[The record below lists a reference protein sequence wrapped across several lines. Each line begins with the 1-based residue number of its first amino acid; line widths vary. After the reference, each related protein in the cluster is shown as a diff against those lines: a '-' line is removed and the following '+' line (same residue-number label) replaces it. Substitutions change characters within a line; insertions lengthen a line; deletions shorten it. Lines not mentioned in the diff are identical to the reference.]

1 MKKYKTYRRWA
12 YYGRTRLAH
21 GAQRWYAIGV
31 DVQTTR
37 AHKGVRMKKYRL
49 RIGLDVDDTLYM
61 CNEYALALL
70 RREKGASPLCAINH
84 RDVWGRLGDASDER
98 FRYFGDP
105 AFVAAQPIYPGAQDF
120 VRRLTEYGDV
130 FFITAVPPSCM
141 SARAERLAAD
151 FPEVPVEHIL
161 IGTRKD
167 IVDLDVLLD
176 DGAHNIAASRA
187 TYPVLLRRPWNNDL
201 TGLLS
206 VNGYDDFVHLVAMIA
221 GSFVEKKPDLTEGGV
236 LCLVGATGTGKTA
249 IAKALVQD
257 PRFYKPVTTTTRP
270 RLPDEE
276 TGNYRFV
283 DRAQFIREREEVRF
297 LETTV
302 YGTHFFGTT
311 AAEFEAVSRGK
322 IAVVPIDI
330 CGAVTLKNTFRGRA
344 LLVYTTADRRHI
356 LANILARKTTDQEK
370 INRLMS
376 LDLEARNRELCDI
389 DEGIEMCVR
398 RILDQLS

>member
-1 MKKYKTYRRWA
+1 MGKLRRN
-12 YYGRTRLAH
+12 GGT
-21 GAQRWYAIGV
+21 
-31 DVQTTR
+31 
-37 AHKGVRMKKYRL
+37 MKKYRL

-61 CNEYALALL
+61 CNEYALSLL
-70 RREKGASPLCAINH
+70 RAAKGNDPVYDINH
-84 RDVWGRLGDASDER
+84 IYVWGKLGDASDER
-98 FRYFGDP
+98 FRYFGNPD
-105 AFVAAQPIYPGAQDF
+105 FVAKQPLYEGAQDF

-176 DGAHNIAASRA
+176 DGAHNIASSRA

-206 VNGYDDFVHLVAMIA
+206 VNGYADFVHLVEMIA
-221 GSFVEKKPDLTEGGV
+221 GSFVEKKPDLKGGGV

-249 IAKALVQD
+249 IARALTED
-257 PRFYKPVTTTTRP
+257 ARFYKPATTTTRP
-270 RLPDEE
+270 RLPDEQ
-276 TGNYRFV
+276 TSNYRFV
-283 DRAQFIREREEVRF
+283 DKARFLRERDEGNF

-311 AAEFEAVSRGK
+311 RAEFDRVNEGK

-330 CGAVTLKNTFRGRA
+330 CGAVTLKNAFRGRT
-344 LLVYTTADRRHI
+344 LLAYTTADRRHI

-376 LDLEARNRELCDI
+376 LDLEARNRELCDLELDI
-389 DEGIEMCVR
+389 DEGVDACVLK
-398 RILDQLS
+398 IHDNIFE